1 MKEILLLIF
10 LGENASFDG
19 SAERSAER
27 SAQAI
32 GRRKR
37 ERVLNANAALKRS
50 NSGQKCILTG
60 LNACS
65 LMECHPIKT
74 FYFMTRCRIRTG
86 NTSFLRLNVV

>member
-32 GRRKR
+32 GRRK
-37 ERVLNANAALKRS
+37 RVLNANAALKRS

-74 FYFMTRCRIRTG
+74 FYLMAKCRIRTG